1 MAKTAD
7 SPLVYLIVY
16 VALLILLA
24 STVAVAYFDLGP
36 FNIILAL
43 LIAGLKATL
52 IITYFMHV
60 HNSSALTKLFAAAGF
75 FWLLILMLLTLSD
88 YLTRF
93 L

>member
-43 LIAGLKATL
+43 LIAG
-52 IITYFMHV
+52 
-60 HNSSALTKLFAAAGF
+60 
-75 FWLLILMLLTLSD
+75 
-88 YLTRF
+88 
-93 L
+93 